1 MSDFDTWLTSL
12 PAVRD
17 QAISEQAQQRQLQLT
32 KPAGSL
38 GKLEQIAIQLA
49 SMQGTVNPQ
58 INRVHI
64 SVYAADH
71 GVMAE
76 GVSAFPQSVT
86 SAMIRNFAQGGA
98 AISVMAKQ
106 LNAGLDVLNVGSV
119 DSLEPINNVQDLR
132 IAAGTANFCQQAA
145 MTQVQCH
152 QALLIGKNNVDSHHK
167 AGVDIYIGGDMGIGN
182 TTSATALA
190 CILLNLDPT
199 SLAGPGT
206 GLDEAGV
213 KHKADVV
220 EHALNTHRANCS
232 TALKTLQYLGGFE
245 IAALTGSYLASAKL
259 GLPVLI
265 DGYISSVAALVAEKI
280 CPGSK
285 DWFLFSHYSAE
296 PGHQLILE
304 YLAAEPLLDLNMR
317 LGEASGAA
325 MAIPLLQMSCALHN
339 NMATFEQADVA
350 GVLV

>member
-1 MSDFDTWLTSL
+1 MSDFDTWLTIP
-12 PAVRD
+12 PAKRNHTVL
-17 QAISEQAQQRQLQLT
+17 EQAQQRQLQLT

-38 GKLEQIAIQLA
+38 GKLEQIAVQLA
-49 SMQGTVNPQ
+49 SMQGNVHPKINQ
-58 INRVHI
+58 IHI

-76 GVSAFPQSVT
+76 SVSAFPQSVT

-106 LNAGLDVLNVGSV
+106 LNASLDVLNVGSV

-145 MTQVQCH
+145 MTQTQCQ
-152 QALLIGKNNVDSHHK
+152 QALLIGKNNVTSHHH
-167 AGVDIYIGGDMGIGN
+167 ADVDIYIGGDMGIGN
-182 TTSATALA
+182 TTAATALA
-190 CILLNLDPT
+190 CILLKLSPAT
-199 SLAGPGT
+199 LTGPGT

-213 KHKADVV
+213 KHKADVI
-220 EHALNTHRANCS
+220 EHALKLHRENCS
-232 TALKTLQYLGGFE
+232 TALLTLQYLGGFE
-245 IAALTGSYLASAKL
+245 IAALTGSYLACAKV

-265 DGYISSVAALVAEKI
+265 DGYISSVAALIAEKI

-285 DWFLFSHYSAE
+285 DWFLFSHHSAE

-304 YLAAEPLLDLNMR
+304 YFEAKPLLDLNMR

-350 GVLV
+350 GAIV